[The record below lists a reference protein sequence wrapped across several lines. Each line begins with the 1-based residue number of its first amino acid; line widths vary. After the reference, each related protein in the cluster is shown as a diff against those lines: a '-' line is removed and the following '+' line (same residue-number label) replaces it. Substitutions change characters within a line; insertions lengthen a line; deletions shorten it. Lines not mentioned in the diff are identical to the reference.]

1 MSKSVTHE
9 RLAELPV
16 ALILDNVRSLYNV
29 GAFFRTADAV
39 CIETLYLSGYT
50 GSPPNKEITKTALGA
65 ETTVAWERTP
75 NPVATLQTL
84 RGRGYELVA
93 VETTESAV
101 DLFTWQPS
109 FPVCLLFGNEVE
121 GTSPALLDL
130 CETHV
135 QIPMLGRKRSLNV
148 ATAGGVVLYELLR
161 KYRYP
166 VERAEPGSPVLVPTG
181 DGPARSR

>member
-65 ETTVAWERTP
+65 EATVAWERTP
-75 NPVATLQTL
+75 DPVATLQTL

-101 DLFTWQPS
+101 DLF
-109 FPVCLLFGNEVE
+109 
-121 GTSPALLDL
+121 
-130 CETHV
+130 
-135 QIPMLGRKRSLNV
+135 
-148 ATAGGVVLYELLR
+148 
-161 KYRYP
+161 
-166 VERAEPGSPVLVPTG
+166 
-181 DGPARSR
+181 

>member
-1 MSKSVTHE
+1 MSKFLTYE
-9 RLAELPV
+9 GLAKLPV
-16 ALILDNVRSLYNV
+16 TLILDNVRSLYNV

-65 ETTVAWERTP
+65 ETTVAWEHTP
-75 NPVATLQTL
+75 DPAATLQTL
-84 RGRGYELVA
+84 RERGYELVA

-101 DLFTWQPS
+101 DLFKWQPS

-121 GTSPALLDL
+121 GISPALLDL

-135 QIPMLGRKRSLNV
+135 QVPICL
-148 ATAGGVVLYELLR
+148 LYT
-161 KYRYP
+161 
-166 VERAEPGSPVLVPTG
+166 SPSPR
-181 DGPARSR
+181 D

>member
-1 MSKSVTHE
+1 M
-9 RLAELPV
+9 
-16 ALILDNVRSLYNV
+16 
-29 GAFFRTADAV
+29 
-39 CIETLYLSGYT
+39 
-50 GSPPNKEITKTALGA
+50 
-65 ETTVAWERTP
+65 
-75 NPVATLQTL
+75 
-84 RGRGYELVA
+84 
-93 VETTESAV
+93 
-101 DLFTWQPS
+101 
-109 FPVCLLFGNEVE
+109 FGNEVE

-166 VERAEPGSPVLVPTG
+166 VERAELGAPLLVPTG